1 MIPSADLI
9 LQEDVAAVSGG
20 PRTIIFYFVR
30 RCCVIHAMLS
40 IPKKKIKGVLIY
52 LYCYE
57 VNFFFLLINVDVR
70 ISLRVFRLISR
81 TLKLTTM

>member
-40 IPKKKIKGVLIY
+40 IPMKKNQWCFDLFVL
-52 LYCYE
+52 L
-57 VNFFFLLINVDVR
+57 
-70 ISLRVFRLISR
+70 
-81 TLKLTTM
+81 

>member
-1 MIPSADLI
+1 LTDTILPSSFNDTSADLI

-40 IPKKKIKGVLIY
+40 IPMKKK
-52 LYCYE
+52 
-57 VNFFFLLINVDVR
+57 
-70 ISLRVFRLISR
+70 SMVF
-81 TLKLTTM
+81 